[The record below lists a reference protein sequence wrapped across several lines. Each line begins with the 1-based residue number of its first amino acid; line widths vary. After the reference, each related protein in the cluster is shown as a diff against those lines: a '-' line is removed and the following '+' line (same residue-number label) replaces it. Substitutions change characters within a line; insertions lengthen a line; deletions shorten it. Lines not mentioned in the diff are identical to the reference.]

1 MKPTS
6 LNLKSFFRTVLVCTA
21 VAALPT
27 SASAQ
32 ECAQPVSSGQT
43 PVASDCL
50 FILGAGIGAQV
61 CSPACIC
68 APSGSLPPKA
78 TDALLCLAFVT
89 GQPVMLDCPCDD
101 EPPPPPPPPGSE
113 DYVGFVSASFDR
125 SIAPPIFPIPGVP
138 PTITESYDISGVFGT
153 LEQPGNPQVDVSTET
168 VNGCQVIT
176 TELSNTF
183 DQNDLPSFNGLD
195 PGSPGTADN
204 GSNQIDLPRM
214 TVQGAGEFF
223 APNGD
228 PASQGFGPDQNMM
241 YSWPGGDDINSF
253 NGSAMVPAAIN
264 LTMPDLTDSAFDVTP
279 GSPINF
285 AWTPDPD
292 QDGELDV
299 TVTTSSTEFTQGSGD
314 NVTIEST
321 TVVATCSFT
330 DSAGSG
336 TMSGSVTSKL
346 LPSASL
352 PAIYAK
358 TLSADRA
365 YLTAVP
371 VSGSGVGSKAK
382 VLISGT
388 SSVSR
393 VFGSA
398 FPFP

>member
-1 MKPTS
+1 
-6 LNLKSFFRTVLVCTA
+6 
-21 VAALPT
+21 
-27 SASAQ
+27 
-32 ECAQPVSSGQT
+32 
-43 PVASDCL
+43 
-50 FILGAGIGAQV
+50 
-61 CSPACIC
+61 
-68 APSGSLPPKA
+68 
-78 TDALLCLAFVT
+78 
-89 GQPVMLDCPCDD
+89 
-101 EPPPPPPPPGSE
+101 
-113 DYVGFVSASFDR
+113 
-125 SIAPPIFPIPGVP
+125 
-138 PTITESYDISGVFGT
+138 
-153 LEQPGNPQVDVSTET
+153 VD
-168 VNGCQVIT
+168 GCEVVT

-183 DQNDLPSFNGLD
+183 NQNDIPTFNALD

-204 GSNQIDLPRM
+204 GSTQIDLPRM

-223 APNGD
+223 APTGD
-228 PASQGFGPDQNMM
+228 PTSQGFGPGQPMA
-241 YSWPGGDDINSF
+241 YTWPGGSDINSF

-264 LTMPDLTDSAFDVTP
+264 LTMPDLTDAGFDVTP
-279 GSPINF
+279 GSKIDF

-292 QDGELDV
+292 QDGKLDA

-321 TVVATCSFT
+321 TVIATCSFT

-336 TMSGSVTSKL
+336 TMSGAVTSKL
-346 LPSASL
+346 LSGATL

-371 VSGSGVGSKAK
+371 VSGSGVGSKAE